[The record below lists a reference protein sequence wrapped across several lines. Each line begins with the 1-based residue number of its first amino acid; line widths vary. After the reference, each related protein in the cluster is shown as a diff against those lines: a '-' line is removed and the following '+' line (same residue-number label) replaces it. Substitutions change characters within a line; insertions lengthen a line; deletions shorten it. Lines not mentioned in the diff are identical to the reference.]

1 MIPQTQ
7 EGQGNTVTQ
16 PDTFANDYAIFDSAR
31 RVMKTYPSPME
42 MDDMAVH
49 AIDAALDNTNAACLL
64 VARGDY
70 TAPQW
75 WEYAHMA
82 ASRTAKDTAMAVAV
96 LAAPVTD
103 GVAIDTAIGAARDTT
118 KRVVRDPEHP
128 GWSFFS
134 AIAGAM
140 ARGAEVEIPR
150 VRSAVAASIYDNHG
164 DALVELGEISQDEL
178 IEHQVENASALSDLD
193 GELAAAV
200 EHEQVMDDIA
210 QGKRADN
217 SGDVVSLRINVTS
230 DTVVDENNPGDLD
243 ALRYLYDD
251 AREDMIELISTDAF
265 TPEDAAG
272 SDTAKR
278 LADVCQFEPLLM
290 GLVAEFGPSV
300 RVLSHI
306 YDEAGHDTM
315 AHVNLAAQMAFVLS
329 SVHADCFKEGDG
341 GVELQATPEFE
352 SDFALVRSVV
362 EDAAEVTAG
371 DVSTHVL
378 TTWTEHSM
386 AATVITEQGYEAMQR
401 GDEDTAQQAAMTM
414 SMLSNPFNKSIFS
427 AVFAFGTGQI
437 DSAGVVSPDR
447 VELWGHACSMALSVI
462 HGDEDIIEGLRRMS

>member
-1 MIPQTQ
+1 MTQT
-7 EGQGNTVTQ
+7 
-16 PDTFANDYAIFDSAR
+16 DTFNHDYAIFDSAR
-31 RVMKTYPSPME
+31 RVMKAYPSPME

-49 AIDAALDNTNAACLL
+49 AIDAALDSTNATCLL
-64 VARGDY
+64 IARGGY
-70 TAPQW
+70 TTVQW

-96 LAAPVTD
+96 LVAPVSD
-103 GVAIDTAIGAARDTT
+103 GTTIDAAVGAARDTT
-118 KRVVRDPEHP
+118 KRVVRVPGHP
-128 GWSFFS
+128 GWTFFTV
-134 AIAGAM
+134 IAGAM

-150 VRSAVAASIYDNHG
+150 VRSAVGASIYDNHG

-200 EHEQVMDDIA
+200 EHEKVMDDIA

-217 SGDVVSLRINVTS
+217 SGDVVSLRINVTA
-230 DTVVDENNPGDLD
+230 DTVVDEDNPGDLD
-243 ALRYLYDD
+243 ALRYLYND

-272 SDTAKR
+272 SDAAKR

-290 GLVAEFGPSV
+290 GLIAEFSPSV

-306 YDEAGHDTM
+306 YDEAGHGTM
-315 AHVNLAAQMAFVLS
+315 AHVNLAAQMVFVLS
-329 SVHADCFKEGDG
+329 SVHADCFKESEG
-341 GVELQATPEFE
+341 GMELQATPEFE
-352 SDFALVRSVV
+352 SDFALVRSVIS
-362 EDAAEVTAG
+362 DAAAVTAE

-386 AATVITEQGYEAMQR
+386 ATSVLIEQGFEAMKS
-401 GDEDTAQQAAMTM
+401 GDEDTAQQAAVTM
-414 SMLSNPFNKSIFS
+414 NMLSNPFNKSIFS

-462 HGDEDIIEGLRRMS
+462 HGDEDVIEGLRRMS

>member
-1 MIPQTQ
+1 M
-7 EGQGNTVTQ
+7 TQ
-16 PDTFANDYAIFDSAR
+16 PGTFTNDYAIFDSAR
-31 RVMKTYPSPME
+31 RVMKTYPSPMD

-49 AIDAALDNTNAACLL
+49 AIDAALDNPNAACLL
-64 VARGDY
+64 VTRGDY
-70 TAPQW
+70 TTVQW

-82 ASRTAKDTAMAVAV
+82 ASRTAKDTAMALAV

-103 GVAIDTAIGAARDTT
+103 NVTIDAAIGAARDTT
-118 KRVVRDPEHP
+118 KRVVHGPEHP

-134 AIAGAM
+134 VIAGAM

-150 VRSAVAASIYDNHG
+150 VRSAVAASIYDKHG

-193 GELAAAV
+193 GELAAVV
-200 EHEQVMDDIA
+200 EREQVMDDIA

-272 SDTAKR
+272 SDAAKR
-278 LADVCQFEPLLM
+278 LADVCEFEPLLM
-290 GLVAEFGPSV
+290 GLVAEFSPSV

-306 YDEAGHDTM
+306 YDEAGHETM
-315 AHVNLAAQMAFVLS
+315 SHVNLAAQMAFVLS
-329 SVHADCFKEGDG
+329 SVHADCFKESED
-341 GVELQATPEFE
+341 GVEVHATPEFE
-352 SDFALVRSVV
+352 ADYSLVRSAIT
-362 EDAAEVTAG
+362 DAAAVTAS

-386 AATVITEQGYEAMQR
+386 ATTVITEQGYAAMHS
-401 GDEDTAQQAAMTM
+401 GDEDTAQQAAMSM
-414 SMLSNPFNKSIFS
+414 RMLSNPFNKSIFS

-437 DSAGVVSPDR
+437 DAAGVVSSDR
-447 VELWGHACSMALSVI
+447 VELWEHACSVALSVI
-462 HGDEDIIEGLRRMS
+462 QGDEGTIERLRRMS